1 MPTIDTDQLVGTDR
15 SDDYHIGDIIVLR
28 AQPSVSGAI
37 TQILQGSSESR
48 YVVFTGGRTATYY
61 ASQIRLLETRAENR
75 EILSLGEFQARLTA
89 LLLRQPSIRTLYSL
103 HAARINF
110 IPYQFRPVLKFIRAD
125 RPMMLIADEVGVG
138 KTIEAG
144 LILREMQARRD
155 VRTVLIIC
163 PRPLVTEKKWQ
174 FEMKRFDEEFVHL
187 DGATLQHC
195 LQEMDLNGVWPE
207 KFAKAII
214 PFSLFDDRLLNG
226 LNNTGKRR
234 VLGLLDLDPPPAF
247 DLVIV
252 DEAHHLR
259 NTATFTHQG
268 AAFFVRNAEAV
279 VFLTAT
285 PIQLASDDLFV
296 LLNLLRPDMV
306 IDRESFGHMTEPN
319 RFINTASALARAA
332 APGWNA
338 AALDAMILAGE
349 TPWGEAVLKHEPV
362 YQRVCHRLADKTL
375 LSQERMKCIQD
386 IEGLHTLASLI
397 NRTRRR
403 DIGTFTTR
411 KAETV
416 EVEFTSPQRQLHD
429 ALLAAQ
435 ARILERSHGARSV
448 KFLMTTIRRQA
459 ASSLYGLAP
468 LIESILTRRLSELE
482 WDELDDEFDVVGDEP
497 TTIRDDIA
505 DVLAMARALNGPDPK
520 LAALRQ
526 IVGDKQALPN
536 NKLLLF
542 SSFRHT
548 LRYLHANLID
558 TGIRLGLIHGD
569 VPDEER
575 ADLRQRFSL
584 DRNAPH
590 AIDLLLSSEI
600 GCEGLDFQFC
610 DGLVNYD
617 LPWNPMRVEQRIGRI
632 DRYGQQ
638 SETVVIYNLVTR
650 GTVDF
655 DIYERCLL
663 RIGIFRQALGG
674 SEEILGRITSELRTI
689 AESLALTVEE
699 RQTRLQ
705 QLADNDIRLLQEQE
719 KLEREQEELFGIVLP
734 PEQVEKEVEEASSPW
749 LRPSALQNL
758 VQTYLTKTA
767 SGDDH
772 ILGERPLK
780 TLRLNQD
787 ARNRLLEDFRELPR
801 QSSSL
806 HRDWERWLRGTEYLL
821 EITFDASQAAE
832 SRSAM
837 FITPIHPL
845 AQQAASLAQGAPPF
859 RTAFRVDDD
868 DIQAGIYPF
877 VIYDWQVRGIR
888 DDSLLQPVCADPVL
902 TRRFLTLLE
911 KATPLEIIET
921 SFPLP
926 LVFEELETEHY
937 KMWLAERSKHEART
951 QQLAVARLESL
962 RSSHQS
968 RMALLRE
975 QQGQVTDERIRRMR
989 SSQVQTAQA
998 DYERRVA
1005 EVQEAV
1011 RRVDILTQ
1019 VVAQGVLIVEG
1030 KT

>member
-1 MPTIDTDQLVGTDR
+1 MSISNTARVENIDQ
-15 SDDYHIGDIIVLR
+15 SDDYHIGDIIVVR
-28 AQPSVSGAI
+28 AQPNVSGAI
-37 TQILQGSSESR
+37 IQILHGSPESR
-48 YVVFTGGRTATYY
+48 YIVFTDGKTATYY
-61 ASQIRLLETRAENR
+61 ASQIRRPEATLGSHD
-75 EILSLGEFQARLTA
+75 ILSLREFQAELTA
-89 LLLRQPSIRTLYSL
+89 LLLRQPSLRTLYSL
-103 HAARINF
+103 HAARVNF

-155 VRTVLIIC
+155 VRSVLIIC

-174 FEMKRFDEEFVHL
+174 AEMKRFDEDFVHL
-187 DGATLQHC
+187 DGPTLQHC
-195 LQEMDLNGVWPE
+195 LQEMDLNGIWPE
-207 KFAKAII
+207 KYAKAII

-226 LNNTGKRR
+226 TNTTGKRR
-234 VLGLLDLDPPPAF
+234 VLGLLDLDPPPVF

-259 NTATFTHQG
+259 NTATFINQG
-268 AAFFVRNAEAV
+268 AAFFVRHAEAV

-332 APGWNA
+332 ASGWVA
-338 AALDAMILAGE
+338 EALDAMIAAGE
-349 TPWGEAVLKHEPV
+349 TPWGEAVLKQEPV
-362 YQRVCHRLADKTL
+362 YQQVCRRLVGGVL
-375 LSQERMKCIQD
+375 LPQERMKCIQE
-386 IEGLHTLASLI
+386 IESLHTLASLI

-416 EVEFTSPQRQLHD
+416 EVEFTPSQRQLHD

-448 KFLMTTIRRQA
+448 RFLMTTIRRQA
-459 ASSLYGLAP
+459 ASCLYGLAP

-482 WDELDDEFDVVGDEP
+482 WDELDDDADGFDDEP
-497 TTIRDDIA
+497 STISDDIA
-505 DVLAMARALNGPDPK
+505 EVLAMARALDGYDPK

-526 IVGDKQALPN
+526 IVSDKQAISD

-548 LRYLHANLID
+548 LRYLYENLTN
-558 TGIRLGLIHGD
+558 TGIRIGLIHGD
-569 VPDEER
+569 IPDEER
-575 ADLRQRFSL
+575 ADLRYRFSL
-584 DRNAPH
+584 DRDNPR

-632 DRYGQQ
+632 DRYGQK
-638 SETVVIYNLVTR
+638 SETIAIYNLVTP

-674 SEEILGRITSELRTI
+674 SEEILGRITNELRTV
-689 AESLALTVEE
+689 AESLTLTKEE
-699 RQTRLQ
+699 RQMRLQ

-719 KLEREQEELFGIVLP
+719 KLERDQEELFGIVLP
-734 PEQVEKEVEEASSPW
+734 PEQIEREVEEASSPW

-758 VQTYLTKTA
+758 VQTYLTKTV
-767 SGDDH
+767 GGEDH

-787 ARNRLLEDFRELPR
+787 ARNRLLEDFRGLPR

-806 HRDWERWLRGTEYLL
+806 HRDWERWLKGTDYLL
-821 EITFDASQAAE
+821 EITFDASQAAD

-845 AQQAASLAQGAPPF
+845 AQQAAFLAHGALPF
-859 RTAFRVDDD
+859 RTAFRVEDNDVD
-868 DIQAGIYPF
+868 AGTHPF
-877 VIYDWQVRGIR
+877 LIYDWQIRGIR
-888 DDSLLQPVCADPVL
+888 DDALLQPVCATPEL
-902 TRRFLTLLE
+902 TERFLTLLG
-911 KATPLEIIET
+911 KATPIKITET
-921 SFPLP
+921 TFPLP
-926 LVFEELETEHY
+926 SVFEELESEHY
-937 KMWLAERSKHEART
+937 QLWSAERAEHEART
-951 QQLAVARLESL
+951 QQMAAARLESL

-989 SSQVQTAQA
+989 SSQVQTAEA

-1005 EVQEAV
+1005 EVQKAAH
-1011 RRVDILTQ
+1011 RSDILTQ
-1019 VVAQGVLIVEG
+1019 VVAQGVLIVEE
-1030 KT
+1030 TA